1 MRYVHDGLPTTCM
14 THHVHAPHNHSTK
27 VGTVHPHLFHTLSMC
42 NCYQSVSAATSPHP
56 QTTPHTPRHPPP
68 PPHPPHTQGTL
79 NIISVAQRMGI
90 KKVVL
95 VSSIGVDELLS
106 PFNLFG
112 GLAFWKKQA
121 ELALQRSGLD
131 YTIVRPGVCVW

>member
-1 MRYVHDGLPTTCM
+1 MHSNVVVIATGATTLGNLTDPYKVDYEVRCIMSATCHHDG
-14 THHVHAPHNHSTK
+14 
-27 VGTVHPHLFHTLSMC
+27 
-42 NCYQSVSAATSPHP
+42 
-56 QTTPHTPRHPPP
+56 
-68 PPHPPHTQGTL
+68 TQGTL
-79 NIISVAQRMGI
+79 NILSVAQRMGV

-131 YTIVRPGVCVW
+131 YTIVRPGALPMHSKGTWWWHLVAPGTWY

>member
-1 MRYVHDGLPTTCM
+1 M
-14 THHVHAPHNHSTK
+14 
-27 VGTVHPHLFHTLSMC
+27 
-42 NCYQSVSAATSPHP
+42 
-56 QTTPHTPRHPPP
+56 
-68 PPHPPHTQGTL
+68 
-79 NIISVAQRMGI
+79 ISVAQRMGI
-90 KKVVL
+90 TKVVL

-131 YTIVRPGVCVW
+131 YTIVRPGTGGCRFWALVAACCRPAHTFATNPAVES

>member
-1 MRYVHDGLPTTCM
+1 MIACKPCTSTVSCACAPPT
-14 THHVHAPHNHSTK
+14 
-27 VGTVHPHLFHTLSMC
+27 
-42 NCYQSVSAATSPHP
+42 QQP
-56 QTTPHTPRHPPP
+56 QKTFA
-68 PPHPPHTQGTL
+68 QGTL
-79 NIISVAQRMGI
+79 NIISVAQRTGV

-131 YTIVRPGVCVW
+131 YTIVRPGMLL